1 MVDCIN
7 CKYHSVLSST
17 LEDYRINVDFLCR
30 QQDMLVVGNRVYE
43 SGDYDPDHL
52 TNPINESKC
61 PLTKELPMTPDEVTM
76 PDKVNHPS
84 HYTWLKDKCGI
95 EVIDI
100 TRHLDFC
107 TGNAVKYLL
116 RAGHK
121 EEADMTSVE
130 KEIEDLKKAKWY
142 IDDKIN
148 ELMKE
153 NNLEEKDIFKQ
164 RQNNFQY
171 TRDELLSELL
181 WAKYCQEKERGSG
194 FYLVCQKGYEPTYI
208 QGNVYPYISFMSD
221 IHPSAYVEL
230 TWGEFYVW
238 YGDCKPINL
247 KNENI
252 RETDEIIKIYS
263 DKEKNK
269 ESFMNFI
276 NFLMERK
283 VKLWREG
290 QSVFNFVEMY
300 FGNVARKVQ
309 FEDGID
315 CFYNNENIDSFL
327 EASWKRISEQK
338 R

>member
-17 LEDYRINVDFLCR
+17 LDDYRINVDFLCR
-30 QQDMLVVGNRVYE
+30 KQDMLVVGNRVYE

-52 TNPINESKC
+52 TNPIDESKC
-61 PLTKELPMTPDEVTM
+61 PFTKELPMTPDKVIM

-148 ELMKE
+148 ELKKE
-153 NNLEEKDIFKQ
+153 NHLAETDTPKQ
-164 RQNNFQY
+164 DKNSFQY
-171 TRDELLSELL
+171 TRDELLSEIL
-181 WAKYCQEKERGSG
+181 WEKYCKEKETGSG
-194 FYLVCQKGYEPTYI
+194 FFLVCQKGYESTYTK
-208 QGNVYPYISFMSD
+208 GNVYHGLAFMSN
-221 IHPSAYVEL
+221 IHPSGYVEL
-230 TWGEFYVW
+230 TWGEFYRW
-238 YGDCKPINL
+238 YGDSRLVNFEKDKVRSTNKIM
-247 KNENI
+247 
-252 RETDEIIKIYS
+252 EIY
-263 DKEKNK
+263 DNKEKDR
-269 ESFMNFI
+269 ESFEKFI
-276 NFLMERK
+276 SFLMERK
-283 VKLWREG
+283 SPLLREG
-290 QSVFNFVEMY
+290 QAIFNYVDEY
-300 FGNVARKVQ
+300 FGKVARAVQ
-309 FEDGID
+309 FEDMID
-315 CFYNNENIDSFL
+315 CYYDNNSIKSFL